1 MAVTQVTLFR
11 VVQIFKGNIIKDL
24 VMRKATPVS
33 IGVHEGCDLVAPVT
47 SPTGEH
53 VLFTPAG
60 PGRYQLHLPQA
71 DGQDVLSGQLTRA
84 GGTTATARDLAQTA
98 PAVMLQPGDWGLFD
112 VAGSDEVQVFCQYVR
127 VPISTGSSGAM
138 DLIATSMAD
147 QQWTMLAGVV
157 IGCFL
162 LMGFCHKPHGTQFES
177 GKISR
182 RFSTMFK
189 TEKKREMARK
199 KKDPDRK
206 RKAVVIKEARDLIRR
221 PSRGNRSSD
230 RVQLTRKDVRQ
241 KRINKGGLL
250 ALNRA
255 MRRSGAVNRL
265 FRKQDSLFADVE
277 KGLSGLTGPGG
288 SGGGSGDGIE
298 DPYATRGGGGS
309 GGSVGRTDGGKG
321 PKLGGP
327 VGDRGRLSGRGY
339 RKVRVARVGLG
350 GGSVSGTGLSR
361 SQIFRVVRARRG
373 FVKWC
378 YENALKRNPSM
389 GGGKVTVQFKINPQG
404 RVVGARAAGNTL
416 KGGGSVGSCITRAV
430 RRWRFPQS
438 KGYSVV
444 RFPFLFSSGL
454 K

>member
-11 VVQIFKGNIIKDL
+11 VVQIFKGNIIKDI
-24 VMRKATPVS
+24 VVREPRS
-33 IGVHEGCDLVAPVT
+33 ITLGAHEGCDLVAPIH
-47 SPTGEH
+47 GAADQH
-53 VLFTPAG
+53 VLFSTQG
-60 PGRYQLHLPQA
+60 DRRQFGLHLPKVE
-71 DGQDVLSGQLTRA
+71 GRPLLTGKLTRA
-84 GGTTATARDLAQTA
+84 DGTSSSAEELAQQSDRM
-98 PAVMLQPGDWGLFD
+98 PLHPGDWGLFT
-112 VAGSDEVQVFCQYVR
+112 VIGSDDVQVFCQYIR
-127 VPISTGSSGAM
+127 IPISTGEANVVDLAM
-138 DLIATSMAD
+138 LALQD
-147 QQWTMLAGVV
+147 QQWTILAAVVICSFLMLA
-157 IGCFL
+157 FL
-162 LMGFCHKPHGTQFES
+162 HKPHGTQFDS

-189 TEKKREMARK
+189 SEKKRALSK
-199 KKDPDRK
+199 KRDANRK

-221 PSRGNRSSD
+221 PTRSRSSSD
-230 RVQLTRKDVRQ
+230 RVQLSRRDVRSR
-241 KRINKGGLL
+241 RINKGGLL

-255 MRRSGAVNRL
+255 IRSSRAVNRL

-277 KGLSGLTGPGG
+277 KGLSGLTGQGG

-298 DPYATRGGGGS
+298 DPYATRGGTGG

-321 PKLGGP
+321 PRLGGP
-327 VGDRGRLSGRGY
+327 VGDRGMLAGRGF

-350 GGSVSGTGLSR
+350 GGSVSGNGLTR

-373 FVKWC
+373 FIKWC
-378 YENALKRNPSM
+378 YESALKRNPTM
-389 GGGKVTVQFKINPQG
+389 GGGKITVQFKIAPTG
-404 RVVGARAAGNTL
+404 RVVQARAASNTL

-438 KGYSVV
+438 QGYSVV